1 MTEKNKLYF
10 LPLEEMRRIRQ
21 IATDRFTLCKI
32 LSQALRINIL
42 YMIKYAGSGHIGT
55 SFSSIDIMLWL
66 WFMEMRNANQPW
78 LSYSDTFFSSKG
90 HDAPALYSILTAL
103 EKIDFDYIHKFRRLG
118 GLPGHPDIHTPFI
131 ATNTGSLGMGISKAR
146 GMAIANR
153 LNGKR
158 GGFFVLTGDGEL
170 QEGQIWES
178 LQPTA
183 NGRFDKITVIVDFNR
198 IQSDTAVKNTS
209 CLGNIVQ
216 KFKAFGWQVETCN
229 GHNFINLAAAFNR
242 TRNNAGIPHIII
254 ANTYKGSGVSF
265 MERLGD
271 DGLYHYH
278 GGAPTDEDYV
288 AALNELLANANQK
301 LQEIGEPPL
310 SLQAAE
316 KPTAVATITNLDNLI
331 AAYGDELCKLGS
343 EKNNIVVLDADLA
356 KDCGLLK
363 FKKQFPDKFI
373 ECGIAEQ
380 DMVSVAGG
388 LALRDKLPIVH
399 SFACFLSTR
408 PNEQIYN
415 NATEGNKIIYVGS
428 LAGLL
433 PAGPG
438 HSHQSVRDISCLG
451 AIPGLTLIEPC
462 NEQETRVALR
472 WAVEEN
478 EESTYIRLVSIPRK
492 LTYNLPCNYRMK
504 KGCGVRLRDGSQVAL
519 IAYGPVMLEKA
530 VGAARLL
537 DNGYMSI
544 AVYNFPWLNFIDTE
558 WLVKELYTFKTL
570 VTIDDHYVNSGLG
583 ALITAEIARTFV
595 RVPKI
600 INLGL
605 NEIPAC
611 GQNDE
616 VLQYHQLDGLSIA
629 EKITKALK

>member
-1 MTEKNKLYF
+1 MIENDKLYF
-10 LPLEEMRRIRQ
+10 VSPEEMRRIRLL
-21 IATDRFTLCKI
+21 ATDRITLCEI

-42 YMIKYAGSGHIGT
+42 YMIKRAGSGHIGT

-66 WFMEMRNANQPW
+66 WLVEMINANQPE
-78 LSYSDTFFSSKG
+78 LPYSDTFFSSKG
-90 HDAPALYSILTAL
+90 HDAPALYSILTAF
-103 EKIDFDYIHKFRRLG
+103 EIIDFDNIHKLRRLN
-118 GLPGHPDIHTPFI
+118 GLPGHPDINTPFI
-131 ATNTGSLGMGISKAR
+131 AANTGSLGMGISKAR

-153 LNGKR
+153 LNGKQGR
-158 GGFFVLTGDGEL
+158 FFVLTGDGEL

-183 NGRFDKITVIVDFNR
+183 NGYFGEITVIADMNQ
-198 IQSDTAVKNTS
+198 IQSDKKVSEVSNLGEIKDKFESFGWKVTS
-209 CLGNIVQ
+209 CY
-216 KFKAFGWQVETCN
+216 
-229 GHNFINLAAAFNR
+229 GHNFESLQNTFYRLGNMGRPKIILAQ
-242 TRNNAGIPHIII
+242 TV
-254 ANTYKGSGVSF
+254 KGKGVSF

-278 GGAPTDEDYV
+278 SGAPSDEDYV
-288 AALNELLANANQK
+288 AALNELLANANEK
-301 LQEIGEPPL
+301 LQKIGRPPL
-310 SLQAAE
+310 ALQAIE
-316 KPTAVATITNLDNLI
+316 KSPIVATLSSPENLI
-331 AAYGDELCKLGS
+331 TAYGDELSKLGS
-343 EKNNIVVLDADLA
+343 ERNDIVVLDADLV

-363 FKKQFPDKFI
+363 FKSKFPDRFV

-415 NATEGNKIIYVGS
+415 NATEKKKIIYVGS

-433 PAGPG
+433 PATPG
-438 HSHQSVRDISCLG
+438 HSHQSVRDISCLS

-462 NEQETRVALR
+462 NEQETRLALR

-478 EESTYIRLVSIPRK
+478 RESTYMRLVSIPRK
-492 LTYNLPCNYRMK
+492 LTYNLPRNYRMK
-504 KGCGVRLRDGSQVAL
+504 RGCGVRLRDGGQVAL
-519 IAYGPVMLEKA
+519 ITYGPVMLEKA
-530 VGAARLL
+530 VGAAGLL
-537 DNGYMSI
+537 DIGYMGV
-544 AVYNFPWLNFIDTE
+544 AVYNFPWLNFVDTE
-558 WLVKELYTFKTL
+558 WLVKVLSKFETL
-570 VTIDDHYVNSGLG
+570 ITIDDHYINSGLG
-583 ALITAEIARTFV
+583 TLITAEVARSFIG
-595 RVPKI
+595 VPKI

-605 NEIPAC
+605 KEIPAC

-629 EKITKALK
+629 EKIKKILK